1 MLRKVALAFSLERSF
16 QSASR
21 SLAATLTQSSLLG
34 PGRGDSVID
43 RRGFIGLLARALFA
57 APLAAHAQLA
67 GKIYRIGYLTPGNPD
82 VEAFRNGLSRLGW
95 VEGRN
100 FVIEKRFG
108 KTTQEGLRTLAA
120 ELVAIDV
127 DVIVTISTPA
137 ALAAKQATSTIPIVM
152 AGSSDPVENG
162 LVTNLAHPGGN
173 VTGLTNNPGGHF
185 VAKLIQ
191 LLKEAAPAVSRVGVL
206 CDSTNRAE
214 ADTFAAVEAA
224 ATAMGMTAVNG
235 DAHDAAA
242 IPEVL
247 AAVVR
252 AGANGLYVSPSS
264 LNGKQRKLITEFTL
278 AKRMPAIF
286 GDKQFVLEGG
296 LMSYWTDWTD
306 LRRRSAAYVDKI
318 LKGAKPADL
327 PIEQPSKLELVINLK
342 TAKALGITVPKDMLL
357 RADEVI
363 Q

>member
-1 MLRKVALAFSLERSF
+1 MLRKVVLAFSLEPSL

-21 SLAATLTQSSLLG
+21 SLAANLQ
-34 PGRGDSVID
+34 V
-43 RRGFIGLLARALFA
+43 
-57 APLAAHAQLA
+57 A
-67 GKIYRIGYLTPGNPD
+67 GKIYRIGYLSPNNTG
-82 VEAFRNGLSRLGW
+82 VGAFQGGLTQLGW

-108 KTTQEGLRTLAA
+108 ATTQEGLRALAA

-127 DVIVTISTPA
+127 AVIVTITTPA

-152 AGSSDPVENG
+152 SGSSDPVELG
-162 LVTNLAHPGGN
+162 LVTSLAHPGGN
-173 VTGLTNNPGGHF
+173 VTGLTNNPGAGF
-185 VAKLIQ
+185 VGKLIQ

-206 CDSTNRAE
+206 RDSTNRAE
-214 ADTFAAVEAA
+214 ADAFRAAQAA
-224 ATAMGMTAVNG
+224 ATAMGMTAVDG
-235 DAHDAAA
+235 DVHDAAA

-252 AGANGLYVSPSS
+252 AGANGLYVGPSA
-264 LNGKQRKLITEFTL
+264 LNSKQLKLIADFTL
-278 AKRMPAIF
+278 ANRLPAIF
-286 GDKQFVLEGG
+286 GDKEFVSAGG
-296 LMSYWTDWTD
+296 LMSYWTDWSD
-306 LRRRSAAYVDKI
+306 LRRRSAAYVNQI

-327 PIEQPSKLELVINLK
+327 PVEQPTKFELVINVS
-342 TAKALGITVPKDMLL
+342 TAKALGLTIPQSLLL